1 MQSHARDNYLVTEVM
16 TATPQKLQLM
26 MIEAA
31 IRFGQQARQQ
41 CQAGQI
47 HDAGESLIRCQ
58 QIMAQLLGGMKPDL
72 DPELVQRVAGV
83 YVFVFNCF
91 VNAHLNHDQQ
101 QLDDA
106 LSVLAEEQETWR
118 LVCDKLGSQ
127 RSDAEATAERFAIE
141 A

>member
-1 MQSHARDNYLVTEVM
+1 MQPHVRDNYLTTEVM

-41 CQAGQI
+41 WQAGQE
-47 HDAGESLIRCQ
+47 HEAGESLIRCQ
-58 QIMAQLLGGMKPDL
+58 RIMAQLLGGMKPEQ
-72 DPELVQRVAGV
+72 DPELVKRVAGV

-91 VNAHLNHDQQ
+91 VHAHLNQDQK

-127 RSDAEATAERFAIE
+127 RQDADAATEKFAIE